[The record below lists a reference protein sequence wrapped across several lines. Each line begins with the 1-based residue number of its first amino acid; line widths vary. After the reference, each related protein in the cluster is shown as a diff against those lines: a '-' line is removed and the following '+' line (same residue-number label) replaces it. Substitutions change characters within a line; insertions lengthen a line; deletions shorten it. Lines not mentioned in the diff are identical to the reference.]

1 MERCVSKEIVLYNKD
16 KEMHKIQLIIKRL
29 IDICGSIV
37 GIFLLIPI
45 TIFVIFLN
53 MIFGDKGPVFY
64 SHTRIGKNGKHF
76 KMFKFRT
83 MCMDADKKLEQ
94 ILKNNESM
102 RFEWEENRKLQ
113 NDPRITRV
121 GRFIRKNSIDEFPQF
136 INVMLGNMSL
146 VGPRPVVDGEIEKYG
161 EFKYKIL
168 SVKPGITGLWVTH
181 GRSKIGY
188 EKRVLLETSYVE
200 NFSIWLDIKIL
211 FKTIIQVIKKDGAC

>member
-121 GRFIRKNSIDEFPQF
+121 GRFIRKNSI
-136 INVMLGNMSL
+136 
-146 VGPRPVVDGEIEKYG
+146 Y
-161 EFKYKIL
+161 
-168 SVKPGITGLWVTH
+168 
-181 GRSKIGY
+181 IG
-188 EKRVLLETSYVE
+188 K
-200 NFSIWLDIKIL
+200 
-211 FKTIIQVIKKDGAC
+211 